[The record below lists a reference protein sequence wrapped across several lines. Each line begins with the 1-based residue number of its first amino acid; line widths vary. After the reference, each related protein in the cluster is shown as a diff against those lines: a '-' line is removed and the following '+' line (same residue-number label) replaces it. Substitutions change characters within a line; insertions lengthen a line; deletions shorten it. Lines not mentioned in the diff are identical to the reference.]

1 MINPKTQKRSYR
13 TGDLGRYLPNGEIE
27 ILGRIDNQIKIN
39 GLRIELGEIERVAEE
54 EDGVE
59 RACAFSMKDKITGKP
74 KTISLA
80 LLSDDKLVIDRVK
93 QRLKM
98 KLPKY
103 MIPKNINTLSAFPLS
118 KNGKVN
124 IKKLREMDG
133 MKGKLDMNNK
143 NITREVLNIF
153 AEQLNQKIILP
164 QDNFIDIGGDSLSAM
179 QISLILTESLGV
191 DISLQDIILSNEIS
205 EIIDKIALEGGRDEG
220 MEK

>member
-1 MINPKTQKRSYR
+1 
-13 TGDLGRYLPNGEIE
+13 
-27 ILGRIDNQIKIN
+27 
-39 GLRIELGEIERVAEE
+39 
-54 EDGVE
+54 
-59 RACAFSMKDKITGKP
+59 
-74 KTISLA
+74 
-80 LLSDDKLVIDRVK
+80 
-93 QRLKM
+93 
-98 KLPKY
+98 
-103 MIPKNINTLSAFPLS
+103 
-118 KNGKVN
+118 
-124 IKKLREMDG
+124 

-191 DISLQDIILSNEIS
+191 EISLQDIILSNEIS

>member
-1 MINPKTQKRSYR
+1 
-13 TGDLGRYLPNGEIE
+13 
-27 ILGRIDNQIKIN
+27 
-39 GLRIELGEIERVAEE
+39 
-54 EDGVE
+54 
-59 RACAFSMKDKITGKP
+59 
-74 KTISLA
+74 
-80 LLSDDKLVIDRVK
+80 
-93 QRLKM
+93 
-98 KLPKY
+98 

-133 MKGKLDMNNK
+133 MKGK
-143 NITREVLNIF
+143 LNIF

-191 DISLQDIILSNEIS
+191 EISLQDIILSNEIS